1 LKGMRILTLTAL
13 VLVTAAIAFAAE
25 HGGGEHHGLN
35 WMDFL
40 FRIINFIIF
49 IAIIYKFAGKGIAGF
64 FRGRREQIE
73 TQLND
78 FSARRE
84 EAEKRLRGVEQ
95 SIANIEKERAQILAD
110 FRSQG
115 EALKASIIAKAHEAA
130 EKIKAQAEMTA
141 AQERKAAQEK
151 IRAEMAEMIVEA
163 AEKILAE
170 KLTADDHE
178 KLISEYL
185 TKVVLN

>member
-1 LKGMRILTLTAL
+1 MKGMRILTLTVL
-13 VLVTAAIAFAAE
+13 VLAAAAGAFAAE

-40 FRIINFIIF
+40 FRVINFIIF
-49 IAIIYKFAGKGIAGF
+49 IAIIYKFAGKAIAGF

-78 FSARRE
+78 LGSRKK
-84 EAEKRLRGVEQ
+84 EAEKRLGDVGR
-95 SIANIEKERAQILAD
+95 SIANIEQERAQILAD

-115 EALKASIIAKAHEAA
+115 EALKASIVEKAHQAA
-130 EKIKAQAEMTA
+130 EKIKVQAEMTA

-151 IRAEMAEMIVEA
+151 IRAEVAEMIVEA

-170 KLTADDHE
+170 RLTADEHE
-178 KLISEYL
+178 KLINEYL

>member
-1 LKGMRILTLTAL
+1 MRIFTLTVL
-13 VLVTAAIAFAAE
+13 VLAAAAVAFATE
-25 HGGGEHHGLN
+25 HGGEHHGLN

-49 IAIIYKFAGKGIAGF
+49 IAIIYKFGGKAIAGF

-78 FSARRE
+78 LGSRKK
-84 EAEKRLRGVEQ
+84 EAEKRLRDVGQ
-95 SIANIEKERAQILAD
+95 SIANIEQERAQILAD

-115 EALKASIIAKAHEAA
+115 EALKASIIEKAHQAA
-130 EKIKAQAEMTA
+130 EKIKVQAEMTA

-151 IRAEMAEMIVEA
+151 I
-163 AEKILAE
+163 
-170 KLTADDHE
+170 
-178 KLISEYL
+178 
-185 TKVVLN
+185 

>member
-1 LKGMRILTLTAL
+1 MKGMRILTLTAL
-13 VLVTAAIAFAAE
+13 VLAAAAVAFATE

-40 FRIINFIIF
+40 FRVINFVIF
-49 IAIIYKFAGKGIAGF
+49 IAIIYKFGGKAIAGF

-78 FSARRE
+78 LGARKE
-84 EAEKRLRGVEQ
+84 EAEKRLRQVEE
-95 SIANIEKERAQILAD
+95 SIKNIAQEREQILAD

-115 EALKASIIAKAHEAA
+115 EALKASIIEKAHQTA
-130 EKIKAQAEMTA
+130 EKIKAQAEMAA
-141 AQERKAAQEK
+141 AQERRLAQEK
-151 IRAEMAEMIVEA
+151 IRAEMADLIVEA

-170 KLTADDHE
+170 KLTAEEHE
-178 KLISEYL
+178 KLINEYL